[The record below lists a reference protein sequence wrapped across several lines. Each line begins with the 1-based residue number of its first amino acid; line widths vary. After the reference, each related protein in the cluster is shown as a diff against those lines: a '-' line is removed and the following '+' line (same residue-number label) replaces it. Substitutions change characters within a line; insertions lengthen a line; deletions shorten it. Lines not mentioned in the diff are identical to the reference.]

1 MENVLREGKSERQT
15 DRERGREEEGEKRR
29 EIDKQIIEVAFS
41 MLAMKW
47 IQTQK
52 TSNEMD
58 PDSKEYRQTEED
70 KEITVYEDAKMMRQ

>member
-1 MENVLREGKSERQT
+1 MENGKCFEGERERVRDRQT

-29 EIDKQIIEVAFS
+29 EIDKYITEVTFS

-52 TSNEMD
+52 NKD
-58 PDSKEYRQTEED
+58 RQR
-70 KEITVYEDAKMMRQ
+70 EIK